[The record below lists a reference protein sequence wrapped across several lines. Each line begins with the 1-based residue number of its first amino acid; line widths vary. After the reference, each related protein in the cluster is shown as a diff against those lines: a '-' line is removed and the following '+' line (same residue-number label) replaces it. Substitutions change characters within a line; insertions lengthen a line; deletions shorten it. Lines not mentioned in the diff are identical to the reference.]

1 MLGDVIETSLSG
13 YAVKRFPDR
22 IEMFDVHVVE
32 ERMMM
37 MMIRISTDFYPFN
50 DES

>member
-22 IEMFDVHVVE
+22 IEMFDVYVVE
-32 ERMMM
+32 ERTS
-37 MMIRISTDFYPFN
+37 RLKTYGLNPFN